1 MNKSALFTSAHKI
14 AKETVSIVGDYRI
27 AFMLALRGLYSTVES
42 TESKLIKLGC
52 AFWENYGKRRVYIN
66 NEQLESVFE
75 LRVNAYNTGNISN
88 AFMNG
93 EKISNSRAYK
103 LLSVKPY
110 FDCVTNSWVHHK
122 DLSPIV

>member
-1 MNKSALFTSAHKI
+1 MNKSTLFTSAHKI

-27 AFMLALRGLYSTVES
+27 AFMLALRGLYDTAES
-42 TESKLIKLGC
+42 IESKLIKLGC
-52 AFWENYGKRRVYIN
+52 AVWENYGKRRIYID
-66 NEQLESVFE
+66 NEQLESVFG

-93 EKISNSRAYK
+93 EKVSNSRAYK

-110 FDCVTNSWVHHK
+110 FDCVTNSWVHHE
-122 DLSPIV
+122 DLSPII